1 MPGRRGVARGPPDKI
16 MLPMKFAEYAE
27 TLSKD
32 VDDTI
37 KQQNLLSWEN
47 RKEVLLS
54 LLNGEIPEKIKE
66 LSFLSKEL
74 QKLPELYANRRNSSG
89 R

>member
-1 MPGRRGVARGPPDKI
+1 MTP
-16 MLPMKFAEYAE
+16 
-27 TLSKD
+27 
-32 VDDTI
+32 I

-74 QKLPELYANRRNSSG
+74 QKLFRIIC
-89 R
+89 